1 MFANKMKELDKLL
14 ECGETRPADNS
25 NTSRSLETYLY
36 YLDANNLYGNMRVYI
51 NKFRNHII
59 CSRRCPNVEA
69 SDE

>member
-36 YLDANNLYGNMRVYI
+36 YLDANNLYGNQS
-51 NKFRNHII
+51 F
-59 CSRRCPNVEA
+59 S
-69 SDE
+69 